1 MKYYYCKVICIFDI
15 FIGNKLYICGGVC
28 FVMGYMFYFMEVYDV
43 VVGKFDRIVL
53 DCFFFEFNCCFVL
66 CGELNYGNDLLI
78 EFILI

>member
-53 DCFFFEFNCCFVL
+53 DCFFFGWFLSLIVVL
-66 CGELNYGNDLLI
+66 FCVEN
-78 EFILI
+78 